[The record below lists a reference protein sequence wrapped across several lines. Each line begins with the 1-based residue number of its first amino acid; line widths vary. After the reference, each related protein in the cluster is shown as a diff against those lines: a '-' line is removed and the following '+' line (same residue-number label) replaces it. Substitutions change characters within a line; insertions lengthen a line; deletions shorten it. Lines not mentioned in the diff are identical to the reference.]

1 KPQRGKKGP
10 QEPPPAPKFS
20 ARAALVELVLKTD
33 QRDFFARN
41 IANRMWQRVMGSG
54 LVNPGDQMH
63 SENAPSHPELL
74 AWLAR
79 DGAENKYDL
88 KRLIRG
94 LVLSKTYSRS
104 SKWDGDRQPGPRL
117 FAVARLRAL
126 TPMQLATS
134 MKIATA
140 APDQFPATLKPEDLD
155 KKVEQLENSARGFAS
170 LIEQPRIDFQISV
183 IEALLFSNSDRI
195 DREFLTDGTDKLLGK
210 LKNVKG
216 NDDLIDTATMNVLG
230 RKPDAEER

>member
-1 KPQRGKKGP
+1 TDVSVLFFGVNVSCAQCHDHPVVQDWKQDHFFGMKSFFARSYQAGPFIGERDYGVVQFKATKNVQKTAKMMVLTGKRVHAPGRNLTPAELKKLQQEMKKKPQRGKKGP

-79 DGAENKYDL
+79 DVAENKYDL

-104 SKWDGDRQPGPRL
+104 SKW
-117 FAVARLRAL
+117 
-126 TPMQLATS
+126 
-134 MKIATA
+134 
-140 APDQFPATLKPEDLD
+140 
-155 KKVEQLENSARGFAS
+155 
-170 LIEQPRIDFQISV
+170 
-183 IEALLFSNSDRI
+183 
-195 DREFLTDGTDKLLGK
+195 
-210 LKNVKG
+210 
-216 NDDLIDTATMNVLG
+216 
-230 RKPDAEER
+230 